1 MTTTQ
6 QDQDVID
13 LLLTQHNEIRAL
25 FAEVKSATGEPRKR
39 AFNQLVRLLAVHESA
54 EELVV
59 HPASR
64 HDISKATIDGFLREE
79 GDMKRELNNL
89 YAIGTDGPGFDEMFA
104 AFEQAVMAHA
114 THEEQREFPMLR
126 RKVDP
131 AKLRRMAGAVRA
143 AEAVSPTRPHAGVGE
158 SGTTMMLA
166 GPPMALFD
174 RMRDAVRDWHRTDE
188 E

>member
-13 LLLTQHNEIRAL
+13 LLLTQHRQIRDL
-25 FAEVKSATGEPRKR
+25 FAEVRNATGEPRQR
-39 AFNQLVRLLAVHESA
+39 AFHRLVRLLAVHESA

-64 HDISKATIDGFLREE
+64 HDATNTVVDACLREE
-79 GDMKRELNNL
+79 NDAKRELTNL
-89 YAIGTDGPGFDEMFA
+89 YALGTDAPGFDERFA
-104 AFEQAVMAHA
+104 RFERAVLAHA
-114 THEEQREFPMLR
+114 AHEEQQEFPMLR
-126 RKVDP
+126 RRTDP

-158 SGTTMMLA
+158 SATTMMLA

-174 RMRDAVRDWHRTDE
+174 RMRDAIRDWHRTDND
-188 E
+188 